1 MNVLVAGTWE
11 GIWGAFSPGWE
22 YGMTLKF
29 DVKDGVV
36 TGTNQWKLLQYPEG
50 VGENYGSGKI
60 ATEFLSGKML
70 GTDDADEPKLELQ
83 GTSKD
88 DPDNIIALHSYRL
101 TISWDGSSLCGQTD
115 PYVSQP
121 QPLYRKMNAQCR
133 SDVELVKSDDF
144 FSQVVFPSSSRWLAL
159 NQRNQDSVQRKGFK
173 SSSLSEERIPFQGM
187 KSRILSSRRNQIK
200 ES

>member
-1 MNVLVAGTWE
+1 MNGLVAGTWE

-60 ATEFLSGKML
+60 ATEFLSGKL
-70 GTDDADEPKLELQ
+70 SGTYDADEPKLELQ

-88 DPDNIIALHSYRL
+88 DPDNIITLHSYRL
-101 TISWDGSSLCGQTD
+101 TISLDGSSLRGHTD

-121 QPLYRKMNAQCR
+121 QPLYC
-133 SDVELVKSDDF
+133 
-144 FSQVVFPSSSRWLAL
+144 
-159 NQRNQDSVQRKGFK
+159 
-173 SSSLSEERIPFQGM
+173 
-187 KSRILSSRRNQIK
+187 
-200 ES
+200 